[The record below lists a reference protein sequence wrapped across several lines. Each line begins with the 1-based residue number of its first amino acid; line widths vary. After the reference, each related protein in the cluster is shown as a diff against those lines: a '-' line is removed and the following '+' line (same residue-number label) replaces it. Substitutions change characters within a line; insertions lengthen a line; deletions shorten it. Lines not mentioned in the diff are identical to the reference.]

1 MKTKKS
7 RVGKIIGTIVILL
20 FVAVVVA
27 VIAAGVWYKSSLTAI
42 NSEKCVG
49 ETCETAEFVIVEGES
64 SSVIAQRLEEQGL
77 IKSALAFRI
86 YMKLD
91 GSDSALKVGTY
102 NLSKDMSVAEI
113 VESFNKGSL
122 AKTFRIT
129 FLPGGTVAD
138 AKARLAKVGYS
149 DEQIS
154 AAFSKKY
161 DHPLLKD
168 LPEGDGLEGYI
179 YGETYE
185 FYATASVEDILTRVF
200 DEMYKVVQENGLEQK
215 YKAQGLNLHQGI
227 TLASVVQSEAGIMS
241 EKDQR
246 QVAQVFLLRLK
257 RGIVLGSDAIIAY
270 RANQLNPNRSK
281 SDMSYLTSMT
291 CPWNSRK
298 CKGLPPTP
306 ISNPGATALK
316 AVGNPAKGD
325 YIYFISGYDD
335 PSKKDKLRMFYARTE
350 AEHNANIRNHCGDLC
365 YVL

>member
-7 RVGKIIGTIVILL
+7 LVGKIIGIIVLVI
-20 FVAVVVA
+20 FVAAIVA
-27 VIAAGVWYKSSLTAI
+27 VIAAGVWYRTSLTAI
-42 NSEKCVG
+42 ESEKCVG
-49 ETCETAEFVIVEGES
+49 DTCETTEFVVVEGES
-64 SSVIAQRLEEQGL
+64 STAIAERLEEQGL

-86 YMKLD
+86 YMKLER
-91 GSDSALKVGTY
+91 SDASLKMGTY

-129 FLPGGTVAD
+129 FLPGSTIAD
-138 AKARLAKVGYS
+138 VQTRIAKVGYS

-168 LPEGDGLEGYI
+168 LPENATLEGYI

-185 FYATASVEDILTRVF
+185 FYATASVEDILTRTF
-200 DEMYKVVQENGLEQK
+200 DEMYKVVTKNNLEAK
-215 YKAQGLNLHQGI
+215 YKAQGLSLHEGI
-227 TLASVVQSEAGIMS
+227 ILASVVQSEAGIMG
-241 EKDQR
+241 ENDQR
-246 QVAQVFLLRLK
+246 QVAQVFLTRLK

-270 RANQLNPNRSK
+270 RATQLNPNRDK
-281 SDMSYLTSMT
+281 SDMSYLTSIP
-291 CPWNSRK
+291 CPWNSRR
-298 CKGLPPTP
+298 CQGLPPSP

-325 YIYFISGYDD
+325 YLYFISGYDN
-335 PSKKDKLRMFYARTE
+335 PSKKDKLRMFFARTE

-365 YVL
+365 SVL